1 MKPPNTPKQ
10 NFDDDDMQSLFDKES
25 VRVPSSLDDI
35 ILKAAHEAVES
46 DATPS
51 PVINNQSDYSWR
63 QYWPQG
69 LAAACVV
76 GLAVVLV
83 PVIMSSPE
91 SQLSE
96 TDIVGVSVDSEAMAV
111 EEMSEIDANGAIA
124 TSRSRET
131 LRPREAEIPQ
141 TPKLEMAPM
150 ADTVEIVVESE
161 PVNDTSTLRQQAK
174 TAFEAS
180 TARTDRADSGVTA
193 DAEAPADSEP
203 LYRKTSDD
211 WVKEILRL
219 YDNDDTEAAR
229 QEFSLF
235 AKRHPEHPFVSRLQ
249 EEIRD

>member
-150 ADTVEIVVESE
+150 ADT
-161 PVNDTSTLRQQAK
+161 
-174 TAFEAS
+174 
-180 TARTDRADSGVTA
+180 TDRADSGVTA